1 MKAPPAAGC
10 ARPAALKDRPL
21 MSPIRAGGL
30 AAVFKVLANDTRLRL
45 LHALVRAGELGVTE
59 LAAAVGMKPQAVS
72 NQLQRL
78 SDLGILESRRDG
90 TSIRYRVVDR
100 CVTGLLEQGWC
111 LTESAGGG
119 CG

>member
-1 MKAPPAAGC
+1 MEQLEPLHQAEERN
-10 ARPAALKDRPL
+10 ARRVDR
-21 MSPIRAGGL
+21 RQG
-30 AAVFKVLANDTRLRL
+30 

-78 SDLGILESRRDG
+78 SDLGILDSRRDG
-90 TSIRYRVVDR
+90 TSIRYRVVDH

-111 LTESAGGG
+111 LTESDPMARG
-119 CG
+119 